1 MVQRG
6 RNAEQPRN
14 CPPHLVCDQPSGG
27 WFQAEGRGNQ
37 KVVGAK
43 ASGIGICPNVNDPPP
58 PPSRGICTRTCPW
71 TVSSSCLQVARKAN
85 QSSFVFVLNYRQTF
99 ACWNERVPVWWINH
113 RSRPSIRTFRNWVE
127 ESWYSVYSFVIFLL
141 LLLSWMKAIWLDDLY
156 WKEYLRDTRDSK
168 YKITGEFLR
177 RLEENIPIYWKWLRE
192 QFCHTPAISHVR
204 NNLRSL
210 WYSPPFHINLSMPQ
224 DSPLL
229 TDQFDMILERGEDI
243 YKTVFLQHS

>member
-1 MVQRG
+1 MWTIPLLLLQ
-6 RNAEQPRN
+6 
-14 CPPHLVCDQPSGG
+14 GG
-27 WFQAEGRGNQ
+27 SVHVRVHGQCLRAVS
-37 KVVGAK
+37 KLHAK
-43 ASGIGICPNVNDPPP
+43 PTNHP
-58 PPSRGICTRTCPW
+58 
-71 TVSSSCLQVARKAN
+71 SSSFSTIGKLSPVGMNVSR
-85 QSSFVFVLNYRQTF
+85 SDGSTTDRDPVLECF
-99 ACWNERVPVWWINH
+99 EIE
-113 RSRPSIRTFRNWVE
+113 SRNLGDIP
-127 ESWYSVYSFVIFLL
+127 FVIFLL
-141 LLLSWMKAIWLDDLY
+141 LLLSRMKTICLDDLY

-243 YKTVFLQHS
+243 YKTVFLQHSWLTFQSFKNNCTSSVSFNIFHERIVNILILYRISVCMDGRSISFEFLKQFS